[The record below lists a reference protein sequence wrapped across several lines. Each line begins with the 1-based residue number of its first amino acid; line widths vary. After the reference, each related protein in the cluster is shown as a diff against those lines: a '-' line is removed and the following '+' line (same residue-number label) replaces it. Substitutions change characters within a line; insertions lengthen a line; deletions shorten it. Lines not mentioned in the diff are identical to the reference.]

1 MIFHNLGK
9 LSFAI
14 NLYSRIINKKKDCV
28 QISIKRIILHD
39 IKYSDI
45 LNTIMNKNIIIAL
58 QLFSLYLNLQ
68 SIENRITFT
77 FNPI

>member
-28 QISIKRIILHD
+28 QIWIKRMKILQD
-39 IKYSDI
+39 IKYSDL
-45 LNTIMNKNIIIAL
+45 LNTIINKNVI
-58 QLFSLYLNLQ
+58 
-68 SIENRITFT
+68 
-77 FNPI
+77 P